1 MKSFRHLGAVLLLIV
16 ASAVQAQDPPP
27 DPPKEDTF
35 TQDEV
40 LSAANAFF
48 GSVTEGLAK
57 AIERVLADLGRP
69 NAYIAGEEAG
79 GAFTVGLRYGK
90 GQMKLKNGYVQRVY
104 WQAPS
109 IGFDVGGNASKVFT
123 LVYNLR
129 RVDDLFQRFP
139 NVDGSLYFVAGL
151 GVNYQ
156 RTAGITLAPIRT
168 GVGLR
173 AGVSVGYTHYT
184 PKSSWLPF

>member
-1 MKSFRHLGAVLLLIV
+1 MKFLKMFLATLLLSFGM
-16 ASAVQAQDPPP
+16 AAGADDAPP

-40 LSAANAFF
+40 LVAANSFF

-90 GQMKLKNGYVQRVY
+90 GQMKLKNGYVQKIY

-129 RVDDLFQRFP
+129 RTEDLFQRFP
-139 NVDGSLYFVAGL
+139 NVDGSAYFIAGL

-156 RTAGITLAPIRT
+156 RTDDITLAPIRT
-168 GVGLR
+168 GVGFRLG
-173 AGVSVGYTHYT
+173 ASIGYVHYT
-184 PKSSWLPF
+184 PKSTWLPF

>member
-1 MKSFRHLGAVLLLIV
+1 MKTIHALFAATLWSLATVV
-16 ASAVQAQDPPP
+16 SAADAPP
-27 DPPKEDTF
+27 DPPREDTF

-40 LSAANAFF
+40 LAAANSIF
-48 GSVTEGLAK
+48 GTVTEALAK
-57 AIERVLADLGRP
+57 AIERVLSDLGRP

-90 GQMKLKNGYVQRVY
+90 GQMKLKNGYVQRIY

-129 RVDDLFQRFP
+129 RTEDLFQRFP
-139 NVDGSLYFVAGL
+139 NVDGSAYFIAGV

-168 GVGLR
+168 GVGFRLG
-173 AGVSVGYTHYT
+173 ASIGYVHYT
-184 PKSSWLPF
+184 AKSTWLPF